1 MSLLALF
8 MVVGG
13 AKFAVQSCIEPAEN
27 SKKLK
32 KKMVGNQNLPTGCH
46 SQPSNWEGKKKEGK
60 SQSWLPDC
68 LPYLHEHIYL
78 LFWPKKMRG
87 VSP

>member
-32 KKMVGNQNLPTGCH
+32 KKWLGIRIYPPVATASAATGK
-46 SQPSNWEGKKKEGK
+46 GKKKKEKANPGCQTVFLICMNT
-60 SQSWLPDC
+60 SICCSGQR
-68 LPYLHEHIYL
+68 I
-78 LFWPKKMRG
+78 
-87 VSP
+87 

>member
-32 KKMVGNQNLPTGCH
+32 KNGWDPESTHLLP
-46 SQPSNWEGKKKEGK
+46 QPAQQLGREEKRRKKPILAARL
-60 SQSWLPDC
+60 SS
-68 LPYLHEHIYL
+68 
-78 LFWPKKMRG
+78 LFA
-87 VSP
+87 